1 MTVMV
6 KSYRKKISI
15 KFGNYLATETTS
27 AYMKKDIQIP
37 AVTGV
42 EMAMVYEYN
51 DIYKTDDWN
60 VYLINNKSVS
70 LEMLVIVSQGFS
82 DTKTTSLLRKKL
94 AVLPANSFAKIEFI
108 QPELFKLNNR
118 FQVTFFEG
126 NTLYEKTF
134 LFQENTV
141 QESALGIIDT
151 IKKRG
156 VLAE

>member
-1 MTVMV
+1 
-6 KSYRKKISI
+6 
-15 KFGNYLATETTS
+15 L
-27 AYMKKDIQIP
+27 KKDIQIP
-37 AVTGV
+37 EVTGV

-60 VYLINNKSVS
+60 VYLINNKSVP

-82 DTKTTSLLRKKL
+82 ETKTTSLLRKKL
-94 AVLPANSFAKIEFI
+94 AVLPANSFAKIEYI
-108 QPELFKLNNR
+108 QPELFKLHNR

-134 LFQENTV
+134 LFKENTV
-141 QESALGIIDT
+141 KESTLRVIDK

>member
-1 MTVMV
+1 
-6 KSYRKKISI
+6 
-15 KFGNYLATETTS
+15 
-27 AYMKKDIQIP
+27 MKKDIQIP
-37 AVTGV
+37 EVTDV

-60 VYLINNKSVS
+60 VYLINNKSVP

-82 DTKTTSLLRKKL
+82 ETKTTSLLRKKL
-94 AVLPANSFAKIEFI
+94 AVLPANSFAKIEYI
-108 QPELFKLNNR
+108 QPELFKLHNR

-134 LFQENTV
+134 LFKENTV
-141 QESALGIIDT
+141 KESTLRVIDE

>member
-1 MTVMV
+1 MGE
-6 KSYRKKISI
+6 S
-15 KFGNYLATETTS
+15 GL
-27 AYMKKDIQIP
+27 MKKDIQIP
-37 AVTGV
+37 EVTNVELAV
-42 EMAMVYEYN
+42 VYEYN

-60 VYLINNKSVS
+60 VYIINKKNVD

-94 AVLPANSFAKIEFI
+94 DKLPANSFAKIELI

-134 LFQENTV
+134 IFEAN
-141 QESALGIIDT
+141 T
-151 IKKRG
+151 IKEGALRMITELNKRG
-156 VLAE
+156 VLAG

>member
-1 MTVMV
+1 MGE
-6 KSYRKKISI
+6 SGI
-15 KFGNYLATETTS
+15 
-27 AYMKKDIQIP
+27 MKKDIQIP
-37 AVTGV
+37 EVTNVELAV
-42 EMAMVYEYN
+42 VYEYN

-60 VYLINNKSVS
+60 VYIINKKAVD

-94 AVLPANSFAKIEFI
+94 DKLPANSFAKIELI

-134 LFQENTV
+134 IFKENTIK
-141 QESALGIIDT
+141 EGALRMIT
-151 IKKRG
+151 ELNKRG
-156 VLAE
+156 FLAG

>member
-1 MTVMV
+1 
-6 KSYRKKISI
+6 
-15 KFGNYLATETTS
+15 
-27 AYMKKDIQIP
+27 MKKDIQIP
-37 AVTGV
+37 EVTGV
-42 EMAMVYEYN
+42 EMAVVYEYN

-60 VYLINNKSVS
+60 VYLINKKAID

-94 AVLPANSFAKIEFI
+94 DILPANSFAKIELI

-118 FQVTFFEG
+118 FQVTFFLG

-134 LFQENTV
+134 LFKENSIK
-141 QESALGIIDT
+141 EGALRMIDD

-156 VLAE
+156 VLAN

>member
-1 MTVMV
+1 
-6 KSYRKKISI
+6 
-15 KFGNYLATETTS
+15 L
-27 AYMKKDIQIP
+27 KKDIQIP
-37 AVTGV
+37 EVTGV

-60 VYLINNKSVS
+60 VYLINNKSVA

-82 DTKTTSLLRKKL
+82 ETKTTSLLRKKL
-94 AVLPANSFAKIEFI
+94 AVLPANSFAKIEYI

-134 LFQENTV
+134 IFEENTV
-141 QESALGIIDT
+141 KESALRTIDE

-156 VLAE
+156 VLAK

>member
-1 MTVMV
+1 
-6 KSYRKKISI
+6 
-15 KFGNYLATETTS
+15 L
-27 AYMKKDIQIP
+27 KKDIQIP
-37 AVTGV
+37 EVTGV

-60 VYLINNKSVS
+60 VYLINNKSVP

-82 DTKTTSLLRKKL
+82 ETKTTSLLRKQL
-94 AVLPANSFAKIEFI
+94 AILPANSFAKIEYI

-134 LFQENTV
+134 LFEENTV
-141 QESALGIIDT
+141 KESALQVINE

>member
-1 MTVMV
+1 
-6 KSYRKKISI
+6 
-15 KFGNYLATETTS
+15 L
-27 AYMKKDIQIP
+27 KKDIQIP
-37 AVTGV
+37 EVTGV

-60 VYLINNKSVS
+60 VYLINNKSVP

-82 DTKTTSLLRKKL
+82 ETKTTSLLRKKL
-94 AVLPANSFAKIEFI
+94 AILPANSFAKIEYI
-108 QPELFKLNNR
+108 QPELFKLHNR

-134 LFQENTV
+134 LFKENTV
-141 QESALGIIDT
+141 KVSVLHVIDE

>member
-1 MTVMV
+1 
-6 KSYRKKISI
+6 
-15 KFGNYLATETTS
+15 
-27 AYMKKDIQIP
+27 MKKDIQIP
-37 AVTGV
+37 EVTGV

-60 VYLINNKSVS
+60 VYLMNNKSMP

-82 DTKTTSLLRKKL
+82 ETKTTSLLRKKL
-94 AVLPANSFAKIEFI
+94 AVLPANSFAKIEYI

-134 LFQENTV
+134 LFKENTV
-141 QESALGIIDT
+141 KEDALRSIPE

>member
-1 MTVMV
+1 
-6 KSYRKKISI
+6 
-15 KFGNYLATETTS
+15 
-27 AYMKKDIQIP
+27 MKKDIQILE
-37 AVTGV
+37 VTGV

-51 DIYKTDDWN
+51 DVYKTDDWN
-60 VYLINNKSVS
+60 VYLINNKKVP

-82 DTKTTSLLRKKL
+82 ETKTTSLLRKKL
-94 AVLPANSFAKIEFI
+94 AVLPANSFAKIEYI
-108 QPELFKLNNR
+108 QPELFKLHNR

-134 LFQENTV
+134 LFEENTV
-141 QESALGIIDT
+141 KESALQVINE

>member
-1 MTVMV
+1 
-6 KSYRKKISI
+6 
-15 KFGNYLATETTS
+15 
-27 AYMKKDIQIP
+27 MKKDIQIP

-60 VYLINNKSVS
+60 VYLINNKSVP

-82 DTKTTSLLRKKL
+82 ETKTTSLLRKKL
-94 AVLPANSFAKIEFI
+94 AVLPANSFAKIEYI
-108 QPELFKLNNR
+108 QPELFKLHNR

-134 LFQENTV
+134 LFKKNTVKENTLRV
-141 QESALGIIDT
+141 IDE

>member
-1 MTVMV
+1 
-6 KSYRKKISI
+6 
-15 KFGNYLATETTS
+15 
-27 AYMKKDIQIP
+27 MKKDIQIP
-37 AVTGV
+37 EVTGV

-60 VYLINNKSVS
+60 VYFINNKSVP

-82 DTKTTSLLRKKL
+82 ETKTTSLLRKQL
-94 AVLPANSFAKIEFI
+94 AILPANSFAKIEYI

-134 LFQENTV
+134 LFEENTV
-141 QESALGIIDT
+141 KESALQVINE